1 MSRTKIISI
10 MENNNKH
17 NPALFGLDANS
28 GNDGTCFEFL
38 FNKSLGNGKQYN
50 SVYDLNLI
58 SELTGSLI
66 NNVNNIDSLNF
77 VNKTEDNTYTLD
89 DLLDLAAVVP
99 ENAPEDVYNFD
110 GAFDLLSGEPQNLCT
125 EFVMDT
131 ALASPLSASSE
142 ESCDLDELLFQDE
155 NLTEL
160 QLPTTNGNTAL
171 TTEVLDSSDGS
182 EQFQSALQNVLI
194 DESYFSAAEEPS
206 LTEESTDVL
215 TQLGFEEAAV
225 APDQNQVQFNEADL
239 SALCSMLF
247 QQNQGMAVPEQQE
260 QSPSVVDS
268 EPSSPS
274 SSSSSESGSDE
285 IRFKPYSKSK
295 KKTPEQRQRK
305 KAQNRT
311 AASRYRV
318 KKKDELQTISVEADE
333 LEEKNKKLRGKVD
346 GLRTE
351 IDYLKNLM
359 LDVIKARL
367 AKGTLPSNLLSVVLD
382 K

>member
-1 MSRTKIISI
+1 

-17 NPALFGLDANS
+17 NQALFGLDANS
-28 GNDGTCFEFL
+28 GNDGACFEFL
-38 FNKSLGNGKQYN
+38 LNKSLGNGKQYN

-66 NNVNNIDSLNF
+66 NNVNNIDSSNF
-77 VNKTEDNTYTLD
+77 VNKTENNTYTLD
-89 DLLDLAAVVP
+89 DLLDLAAVVS

-142 ESCDLDELLFQDE
+142 ESCDLDELLFLDE

-160 QLPTTNGNTAL
+160 QLPTTNGNTVL
-171 TTEVLDSSDGS
+171 TTNVLDSSDGS
-182 EQFQSALQNVLI
+182 EQFQSALQNVVI

-215 TQLGFEEAAV
+215 VQLGFEEAAV

-260 QSPSVVDS
+260 QSQSVLDS
-268 EPSSPS
+268 EPSSP
-274 SSSSSESGSDE
+274 SSSESGSDE

-318 KKKDELQTISVEADE
+318 KKKDELQTISSEADE
-333 LEEKNKKLRGKVD
+333 LEEKNKELRGKVD

-367 AKGTLPSNLLSVVLD
+367 AKGTLPSNLLSVVLE